1 MGPMHIHSLKLLR
14 PMVWE
19 DMHLQEKTLFDL
31 DLKRD
36 RWARTDR
43 RIDGRRTDFGTKLI
57 YPFFLKKKIG
67 YNYTL
72 LSGGL
77 FTI

>member
-1 MGPMHIHSLKLLR
+1 
-14 PMVWE
+14 
-19 DMHLQEKTLFDL
+19 MHLQENILFDL
-31 DLKRD
+31 DLKCD
-36 RWARTDR
+36 GWTQGRTEGY
-43 RIDGRRTDFGTKLI
+43 IDGRRTNFGMKLI
-57 YPFFLKKKIG
+57 YPLKKKSG